1 MKNMTFLIIVL
12 LLISCAGHDRYE
24 PRRGSL
30 KEGMEKASD
39 DYEGERKVKTEYEW
53 VDDEPEIVVI
63 YEETDE
69 EKYQEDEYIGFSNE
83 VDRFWSNVK
92 FSTGLVKSEHFYG
105 FHQFNL
111 GVGGYIKEK
120 NWFNFYVGYAHSP
133 IQETSELHKS
143 IDGGVHLLNIGFE
156 WKYFTTPKYTFLGNY
171 LLLGSALDYMCW
183 EYKNVLEDQYGD
195 IIKSDCLGGVEFYTG
210 IGFNLINPYKVKLG
224 IEISPGVILWGGN
237 TAEGFDND
245 LFDPF
250 LYLKFKIILNFSL

>member
-1 MKNMTFLIIVL
+1 MKKLIL
-12 LLISCAGHDRYE
+12 LLIFLCLIGCATTGRYE
-24 PRRGSL
+24 KRRGSL
-30 KEGMEKASD
+30 KDAAEKASD

-53 VDDEPEIVVI
+53 VDDEPEIVAI

-69 EKYQEDEYIGFSNE
+69 EKYQDYEEGEYSEVLNGFWLNT
-83 VDRFWSNVK
+83 K

-111 GVGGYIKEK
+111 GIGGYIKEK
-120 NWFNFYVGYAHSP
+120 NWLSFFVGYAHSP
-133 IQETSELHKS
+133 VQETSKLHKS
-143 IDGGVHLLNIGFE
+143 IDGGVHILNAGFE

-183 EYKNVLEDQYGD
+183 EYKNALVDQYGY
-195 IIKSDCLGGVEFYTG
+195 IIESDCLGGFELYTG

-224 IEISPGVILWGGN
+224 IEISPGVIFWGGN
-237 TAEGFDND
+237 TSEGFDND

-250 LYLKFKIILNFSL
+250 LYLKLKVILNFSL